1 MGIIVKNTETE
12 KYLVEKQGIINLTA
26 KSKENATIFKNEI
39 DAKREASNFDPY
51 RLIKL

>member
-1 MGIIVKNTETE
+1 MGIIVQNTESE
-12 KYLVEKQGIINLTA
+12 KYLVEKKGPINLTV

-39 DAKREASNFDPY
+39 DAKKEASNFNPY